1 MQERNCLVCVMLVI
15 AMELISSMFSA
26 RVASMEPHDV
36 PVQQECQNDI
46 LQSSLKA
53 DVIVFNGLFFS
64 YVAVFKHFI
73 SVEIRSFIFFE
84 FLFF

>member
-1 MQERNCLVCVMLVI
+1 MDG
-15 AMELISSMFSA
+15 ISLMFSA

-53 DVIVFNGLFFS
+53 DVIIFNGLLFF
-64 YVAVFKHFI
+64 VVEFKHFI
-73 SVEIRSFIFFE
+73 SVV
-84 FLFF
+84 